1 MQKSCI
7 YNIAVFL
14 LTVHFHFVSGQ
25 TDTTQLFRTERYL
38 LGASDIIEH
47 KDTSEVKIISV
58 SRSSKYISD
67 LPVTIHLVT
76 HEEIINNQYTSLADI
91 LKSLPGIKVSQPG
104 SGETGETYQV
114 RGLTGNF
121 YTKILI
127 NGIPIKPSAVTG
139 MPVGAQLPIRQ
150 AERVEV
156 IYGPSAAVYGAD
168 AVSGV
173 INIITREADK
183 GTFAQGDISL
193 GENEYNYINFMIG
206 GKAGKNKNILQ
217 YSFYGSKSEFN
228 NMNIKYDIKKFYNPL
243 NYFIQLKKQIVIN
256 GNSYE
261 PSDIVQNGIEN
272 LNITHNK
279 FKELIYYN
287 GYEGDVFE
295 PEMEELASGSHMI
308 GLNLRY
314 RGIEISYNNMY
325 RRTHSSI
332 GKNTFLYKYNNPQN
346 YWGENIHRATLS
358 YKKEWK
364 RILFST
370 NLSSLSYRLD
380 NNTSLG
386 LTFIENRDMTYL
398 YSASDDFFAE
408 QLLTIY
414 PFKNLEIVTGISYQA
429 SQDLPLTN
437 YLKSP
442 FNPEKYKIYNPD
454 DLPVDSLLGRFG
466 WNPLNYNTGSVF
478 MQGYFVKD
486 KFRIMGGLRFDDN
499 SRYGINFSPRFA
511 SLYKISNRTSAR
523 AFIGY
528 AYKAPPAS
536 MVFESLAYP
545 AGENADSI
553 YYVVVPA
560 SLRTDIMSYKLKP
573 EKFESYELGVN
584 SKIFWDID
592 ADIAIFYNAIK
603 NHFSLVKLDKSAF
616 DLPLAINDSILT
628 KENAENKVSR
638 LYGLQLTLRK
648 NNIIKSIRLDAEI
661 NVAFSKKGEN
671 IPELEALIE
680 SFKLMPSHI
689 GHLKVSFYPLKNLY
703 IHFENTWETKW
714 LRVLIPIEDLYKDLF
729 RNVDG
734 YYTVDAVAS
743 YEISNSLRAYIKVIN
758 LFNEQYSGLNAS
770 SLIEDIPYNPQ
781 LGRNIRLGLTYT
793 LN

>member
-1 MQKSCI
+1 MQNKLF
-7 YNIAVFL
+7 YNLSFL
-14 LTVHFHFVSGQ
+14 LVIVPFTMITGQ
-25 TDTTQLFRTERYL
+25 SDSIQFFRTERYL
-38 LGASDIIEH
+38 LGAQNIIEH
-47 KDTSEVKIISV
+47 EDTSEVKIFTV

-76 HEEIINNQYTSLADI
+76 HEDIINNQYTSLADV
-91 LKSLPGIKVSQPG
+91 LKSLPGVKVSQPG
-104 SGETGETYQV
+104 SGETGETFQI

-127 NGIPIKPSAVTG
+127 NGMPIKPSVVMG

-150 AERVEV
+150 AERIEI

-193 GENEYNYINFMIG
+193 GQNEYNYINFMIG
-206 GKAGKNKNILQ
+206 GKAGKNENILQ

-243 NYFIQLKKQIVIN
+243 NYLIQLKKQIIIN

-261 PSDIVQNGIEN
+261 PSAIIQNGIEN
-272 LNITHNK
+272 INITDSE
-279 FKELIYYN
+279 FKELIYYS
-287 GYEGDVFE
+287 GYEGDIFE

-308 GLNLRY
+308 GLNLKY

-332 GKNTFLYKYNNPQN
+332 GKNTYLYKYNNPQN
-346 YWGENIHRATLS
+346 YWGENIQRATLS
-358 YKKEWK
+358 YKREWK

-370 NLSSLSYRLD
+370 NLSSLTYRLD

-386 LTFIENRDMTYL
+386 LTFFKDQDMTYL

-414 PFKNLEIVTGISYQA
+414 PVKSLEIVTGISYQA
-429 SQDLPLTN
+429 SQNLPLTN
-437 YLKSP
+437 YLSSP
-442 FNPEKYKIYNPD
+442 FNPGKYKIYDPD
-454 DLPVDSLLGRFG
+454 APPGDSLPGKFG
-466 WNPLNYNTGSVF
+466 WNPVNFNTRSIF

-523 AFIGY
+523 CFIGY
-528 AYKAPPAS
+528 AYKAPPTS
-536 MVFESLAYP
+536 MVFESFAYA
-545 AGENADSI
+545 AGANADSI
-553 YYVVVPA
+553 HYVMVPP
-560 SLRTDIMSYKLKP
+560 SLRTDIPINKLKP
-573 EKFESYELGVN
+573 ERFESYELGIT
-584 SKIFWDID
+584 SKIFRDID

-603 NHFSLVKLDKSAF
+603 NHFSIVKLPARAF
-616 DLPLAINDSILT
+616 NLPLAVNDSILT
-628 KENAENKVSR
+628 KENAKNKVSR
-638 LYGLQLTLRK
+638 LYGIQLSLKKK
-648 NNIIKSIRLDAEI
+648 NIVKSIRLDAEI

-671 IPELEALIE
+671 LPELETLIE
-680 SFKLMPSHI
+680 SFKLMPNHI
-689 GHLKVSFYPLKNLY
+689 GHLNISFYPLKNLY
-703 IHFENTWETKW
+703 IHLENTWETKW
-714 LRVLIPIEDLYKDLF
+714 LRLLIPIEDLYKDLF

-734 YYTVDAVAS
+734 YYTVDALAS
-743 YEISNSLRAYIKVIN
+743 YKISNSLCAYIKVIN
-758 LFNEQYSGLNAS
+758 LFNEEYSGLNSS

-781 LGRNIRLGLTYT
+781 LGRNIRLGLTYS